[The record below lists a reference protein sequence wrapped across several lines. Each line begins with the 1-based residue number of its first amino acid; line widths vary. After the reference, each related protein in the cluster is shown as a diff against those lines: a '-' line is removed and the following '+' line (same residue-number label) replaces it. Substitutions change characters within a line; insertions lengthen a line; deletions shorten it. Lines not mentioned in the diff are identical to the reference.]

1 MSEFKSRPPRLK
13 YTEDGKP
20 YIVFKIGKKK
30 KKIFIKV
37 QGDITKEKIKR
48 IIINIFKKKRK
59 TREKNVNVRKK
70 RQIKNILF

>member
-30 KKIFIKV
+30 KKIFI
-37 QGDITKEKIKR
+37 
-48 IIINIFKKKRK
+48 
-59 TREKNVNVRKK
+59 
-70 RQIKNILF
+70 